1 MITIKTIEI
10 IILLLILLLLLVS
23 NNKNESFSNN
33 TNNSVLTAYVIN
45 LDKSKDRLNLITKQ
59 CARENIKMQRFP
71 AVDGRTLDIT
81 SIDIIEN
88 KKMDKGAIGCSLSHI
103 NLWKS
108 VRNNRDKMF
117 IVFEDDCLI
126 GTNFNQNL
134 NAIIKEAPRGWDII
148 YLGGSN
154 LKGKKIS
161 KNLMVPVKVNK
172 KSTHN
177 TGTYAMLIN
186 SKCLDTLIKNNTPL
200 RENIDQNLKNNLYE
214 KLKVF
219 FVVPPLVK
227 HNNELDSMRRLN
239 SGKSAT
245 TRWFSKVQDN
255 ITLL

>member
-1 MITIKTIEI
+1 M
-10 IILLLILLLLLVS
+10 
-23 NNKNESFSNN
+23 
-33 TNNSVLTAYVIN
+33 
-45 LDKSKDRLNLITKQ
+45 
-59 CARENIKMQRFP
+59 
-71 AVDGRTLDIT
+71 
-81 SIDIIEN
+81 
-88 KKMDKGAIGCSLSHI
+88 
-103 NLWKS
+103 
-108 VRNNRDKMF
+108 
-117 IVFEDDCLI
+117 
-126 GTNFNQNL
+126 
-134 NAIIKEAPRGWDII
+134 
-148 YLGGSN
+148 GGSN